1 MVPSHYPF
9 YDLGN
14 DASASSPNACIV
26 RTIRSTFSKKEFAV
40 SRAKRTVSV
49 LKVLGHR
56 VRKCAIRVR

>member
-1 MVPSHYPF
+1 MQGTHYPF

-14 DASASSPNACIV
+14 DVSASSPNTSMV
-26 RTIRSTFSKKEFAV
+26 RTIRSTFSKKAFAV

-56 VRKCAIRVR
+56 VR